1 MLKEYLEI
9 KEKEVVNMMMEL
21 YDQEKVM
28 RSYIKRK
35 EHDAKVETA
44 DRVVWETAV
53 TVFIKG
59 KASLIPEADCGQ
71 SPRKKQSTNAF
82 IFP

>member
-1 MLKEYLEI
+1 
-9 KEKEVVNMMMEL
+9 MMMEL

-59 KASLIPEADCGQ
+59 KSQPYSGG
-71 SPRKKQSTNAF
+71 
-82 IFP
+82 